1 MGQTGQVVRGDVSLF
16 CDTLH
21 KQRNGKKKDDD
32 DQPGI
37 YTERLFFLYIYILYI
52 ELLATQIIVASES

>member
-21 KQRNGKKKDDD
+21 KQRNGKKKTTTTSRESTPNDSS
-32 DQPGI
+32 
-37 YTERLFFLYIYILYI
+37 FYIYIYYI
-52 ELLATQIIVASES
+52 